1 MERTILSW
9 YNYLLRLQSKD
20 QMCKMNETMA
30 KVTNITEA
38 TSGREEDVR
47 LLMMSSTLLT
57 FITLLD
63 IV

>member
-1 MERTILSW
+1 MTTLKVKT
-9 YNYLLRLQSKD
+9 LKG
-20 QMCKMNETMA
+20 MNETMA